1 MKRFLLPFVM
11 VMLLAPT
18 YTQAKGS
25 SYPRTAPIP
34 IAVSMVSPAP
44 LSVRDVQR
52 HATGDCSGAC
62 QSRIFRRAK
71 ASFQ

>member
-1 MKRFLLPFVM
+1 MKRLLLLLVM
-11 VMLLAPT
+11 VMLLAPA

-34 IAVSMVSPAP
+34 IAVSMVSAAP
-44 LSVRDVQR
+44 LLAREVQR

>member
-1 MKRFLLPFVM
+1 MKRLLLLLAM

-18 YTQAKGS
+18 HTQAKGS

-34 IAVSMVSPAP
+34 IAVSLVSPAP
-44 LSVRDVQR
+44 LSARDVQR
-52 HATGDCSGAC
+52 HATGDCNGAC